1 MTRAIPATR
10 AARSSQADPESEGV
24 SPRGTLNDRR
34 WQEVLDAASALFEE
48 KGYQATTLQ
57 DVASRVQLLA
67 PSLYYYIKTKEDLLF
82 SVMKRAHQLGLA
94 LLDEPAEVAGADA
107 RTRLAAFIRQWMG
120 GTYPPQIRVV
130 ERDIRFLSEERQAE
144 VLAWRDRMNHYVA
157 DIIRQGVRE
166 GAFDESTD
174 PTVAASTLFVMLNA
188 TPTWF
193 REPGRMSY
201 SELTDWYTEL
211 FLRGMSPAR
220 LDSGGPPAAI

>member
-1 MTRAIPATR
+1 MSRATPAAR
-10 AARSSQADPESEGV
+10 AAHVSQADPEAEGV

-34 WQEVLDAASALFEE
+34 WQQVLDAAQALFEE

-57 DVASRVQLLA
+57 DVASKVQILA

-94 LLDEPAEVAGADA
+94 LLDEPSDVAGADA
-107 RTRLAAFIRQWMG
+107 ETRLAAFIHQWMG

-144 VLAWRDRMNHYVA
+144 VLDWRDRMNHFVA
-157 DIIRQGVRE
+157 DIIRQGIDE
-166 GAFDESTD
+166 GAFDPSTD
-174 PTVAASTLFVMLNA
+174 PTVAASTLFVVLNA

-193 REPGRMSY
+193 REPGRLTY
-201 SELTDWYTEL
+201 RQLTDWYTRL
-211 FLRGMSPAR
+211 FLRGMREGSEP
-220 LDSGGPPAAI
+220 GPAA

>member
-10 AARSSQADPESEGV
+10 AASSSQADPEAEGV

-94 LLDEPAEVAGADA
+94 LLDEPGEVAGADA
-107 RTRLAAFIRQWMG
+107 ETRLAAFIRQWMG

-144 VLAWRDRMNHYVA
+144 VLAWRDRMNHFVA
-157 DIIRQGVRE
+157 DIIRQGIDE
-166 GAFDESTD
+166 GVFDESTD
-174 PTVAASTLFVMLNA
+174 PTVAASTLFVVLNA

-193 REPGRMSY
+193 REPGRVSY
-201 SELTDWYTEL
+201 TELTDWYTRL
-211 FLRGMSPAR
+211 FLQGM
-220 LDSGGPPAAI
+220 GGSSA

>member
-1 MTRAIPATR
+1 MSRATPAAR
-10 AARSSQADPESEGV
+10 AAHASQADPDSGGV

-34 WQEVLDAASALFEE
+34 WQQVLDAAQALFEE

-57 DVASRVQLLA
+57 DVASKVQILA

-94 LLDEPAEVAGADA
+94 LLDEPPEVAGADA
-107 RTRLAAFIRQWMG
+107 VTRLAAFIRQWMG

-144 VLAWRDRMNHYVA
+144 VLGWRDRMNHFVA
-157 DIIRQGVRE
+157 DIIRQGIGE
-166 GAFDESTD
+166 EAFDPSTD
-174 PTVAASTLFVMLNA
+174 PIVAASTLFVVLNA

-193 REPGRMSY
+193 REPGRLTY
-201 SELTDWYTEL
+201 RQLTDWYTRL
-211 FLRGMSPAR
+211 FLRGMRQGIEPGSPA
-220 LDSGGPPAAI
+220 

>member
-1 MTRAIPATR
+1 MTRATPATR
-10 AARSSQADPESEGV
+10 IARPSQADPDDEDV

-82 SVMKRAHQLGLA
+82 SVMKRAHQLGLT
-94 LLDEPAEVAGADA
+94 LLDEPEEVARANA
-107 RTRLAAFIRQWMG
+107 ETRLAAFIQQWMG

-144 VLAWRDRMNHYVA
+144 VLAWRDRMNHFVA
-157 DIIRQGVRE
+157 DIIRQGIDE
-166 GAFDESTD
+166 GVFDGSND
-174 PTVAASTLFVMLNA
+174 PTVAASTLFVVLNA

-193 REPGRMSY
+193 REPGRVSY
-201 SELTDWYTEL
+201 AELTDWYTRL
-211 FLRGMSPAR
+211 FLKGMSAPA
-220 LDSGGPPAAI
+220 